1 MRNRMKDLA
10 VIFGTAALTA
20 LIAALLLAPKATVA
34 DEEEAG
40 IALFVSPGA
49 KLEAEGL
56 TLTVDVGKKVREAG
70 EKPVFTL
77 KAVSAA
83 KKTVCVDVEV
93 ELTSMGRSIFDVM
106 SRSMP
111 MPKKIWTQRIEAKV
125 APGKTREIEISA
137 DCVPD
142 GNTVVSINLSVG
154 KQTVYAG
161 GFGVKAKAPAAEP
174 PATKQKP

>member
-1 MRNRMKDLA
+1 MRNRIKDLA
-10 VIFGTAALTA
+10 VILGTAALTA
-20 LIAALLLAPKATVA
+20 LVAALLLAPETTVA
-34 DEEEAG
+34 KDED
-40 IALFVSPGA
+40 ALALLVSEGA

-56 TLTVDVGKKVREAG
+56 TLTVDAGEKVRKAG

-77 KAVSAA
+77 KAVSTA

-93 ELTSMGRSIFDVM
+93 ELTSMWRESFFM
-106 SRSMP
+106 RSMP
-111 MPKKIWTQRIEAKV
+111 LPKKIWTERVEAKV

-142 GNTVVSINLSVG
+142 GDTVVSINLSVG
-154 KQTVYAG
+154 KQKVYAG
-161 GFGVKAKAPAAEP
+161 GFGVEAKAPAAEP

>member
-1 MRNRMKDLA
+1 MKDLA
-10 VIFGTAALTA
+10 VILGTAALTA
-20 LIAALLLAPKATVA
+20 LIAALLLAPETTVA
-34 DEEEAG
+34 EDEDKL
-40 IALFVSPGA
+40 ALLVREGV

-56 TLTVDVGKKVREAG
+56 TFTVDAGEKVREAG

-83 KKTVCVDVEV
+83 KKTVCVDLEV
-93 ELTSMGRSIFDVM
+93 ELTSMGRDFFF

-111 MPKKIWTQRIEAKV
+111 LAKKIWTERVEAKV

-142 GNTVVSINLSVG
+142 GDTVVSISLSLG
-154 KQTVYAG
+154 KQKVYAG
-161 GFGVKAKAPAAEP
+161 GFGVKAKAPAAKP
-174 PATKQKP
+174 PATTQKP

>member
-1 MRNRMKDLA
+1 MRDRMKDLA
-10 VIFGTAALTA
+10 VILGTAAMTA
-20 LIAALLLAPKATVA
+20 LIAALLLAPETTVA
-34 DEEEAG
+34 KDEDG
-40 IALFVSPGA
+40 LALLVGEGA

-56 TLTVDVGKKVREAG
+56 TITVDAGEKVRAAG

-77 KAVSAA
+77 KAVSTA
-83 KKTVCVDVEV
+83 KKTVCLDVDV
-93 ELTSMGRSIFDVM
+93 ELTSLGRNSFM

-111 MPKKIWTQRIEAKV
+111 MPKKIWTQRVEAKV

-154 KQTVYAG
+154 KTRVYAG

-174 PATKQKP
+174 PVVVQSKTR